1 MNERF
6 SSGSYSML
14 VFNFFFGCPKAGQS
28 NARSATVTWES
39 ADALQQ
45 GGGFAAAAPAP
56 AGWPSRC
63 GLTGPSLP
71 ALFSGPR
78 TVYSMA

>member
-1 MNERF
+1 M
-6 SSGSYSML
+6 
-14 VFNFFFGCPKAGQS
+14 
-28 NARSATVTWES
+28 TWES

-56 AGWPSRC
+56 AGGPSRC
-63 GLTGPSLP
+63 GLTAPSLP

-78 TVYSMA
+78 TVLHGVALVLVLTLL